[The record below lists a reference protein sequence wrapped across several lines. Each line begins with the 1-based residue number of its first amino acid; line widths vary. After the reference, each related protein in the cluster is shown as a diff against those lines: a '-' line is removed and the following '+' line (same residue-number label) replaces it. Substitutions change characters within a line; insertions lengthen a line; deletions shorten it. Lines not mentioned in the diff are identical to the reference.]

1 MKSTPLVYL
10 IGGGLN
16 IFRHLVSA
24 EAAELG
30 GRLVTSVPDL
40 DVVVHAVVVI
50 LDLKFNFYSH

>member
-1 MKSTPLVYL
+1 MKSTPQVYL

-30 GRLVTSVPDL
+30 GRLVPSVPDL

-50 LDLKFNFYSH
+50 LDLEF

>member
-1 MKSTPLVYL
+1 MYL

-30 GRLVTSVPDL
+30 GRLVPSVPDL

-50 LDLKFNFYSH
+50 LDLEF